1 MYPSS
6 DPFLS
11 GPYGAAPALSASAGW
26 YVGPGNWVYSVSGTA
41 GGKQLVVAEGSPTLR
56 SPRALDAATAQKVI
70 AEIRAYGRY
79 FGTTLESKAKAF
91 QAAGLGGGGVTAS
104 ALPTSASPEIV
115 TQTAPYQEPLAP
127 KRRSS
132 KKIALYQQAWF
143 PFAVGGTVLAI
154 IAAVALVSRR
164 RGRA

>member
-6 DPFLS
+6 VHFRS
-11 GPYGAAPALSASAGW
+11 GAYGAAPALSASAGW

-91 QAAGLGGGGVTAS
+91 QAAGLGGGGVTAP
-104 ALPTSASPEIV
+104 ALPTSTVPGIV
-115 TQTAPYQEPLAP
+115 TQTAPEEIAVP
-127 KRRSS
+127 KRRSP
-132 KKIALYQQAWF
+132 KKTALYQQTWF

-154 IAAVALVSRR
+154 ITAVALVARR
-164 RGRA
+164 KRRA